1 MPWFSST
8 LRRGS
13 RTPRS
18 VKDVSVVTFYC
29 LSGIGGVWAALP
41 RGGQVLQAHG
51 CEIAGRQDRSPR
63 RESLWLI
70 VAGDV
75 LASIPLTLTLTRSIP
90 HQVGQAIA
98 CVRTWRTSQT
108 RLRRQLPHRPG
119 PPRTAPAEHVCDV
132 TQSGRVVCP
141 DCANLAATLSLT
153 RTRVKGVQRQCRCE
167 VGKEVSGFRRAP
179 PSSHRRSAR
188 ECRATAHGRRQAEGA
203 QAKS

>member
-41 RGGQVLQAHG
+41 RGGQVLQAHS

-75 LASIPLTLTLTRSIP
+75 LAPIPLTPTFTSSIP
-90 HQVGQAIA
+90 HQVVQTISR
-98 CVRTWRTSQT
+98 VRTWRTSQMW
-108 RLRRQLPHRPG
+108 RLRLWRLRHRPPHRPG
-119 PPRTAPAEHVCDV
+119 LHREPHRLRTCDI
-132 TQSGRVVCP
+132 TWSGGWCVLILPTSQGLCP
-141 DCANLAATLSLT
+141 G
-153 RTRVKGVQRQCRCE
+153 RE
-167 VGKEVSGFRRAP
+167 SG
-179 PSSHRRSAR
+179 
-188 ECRATAHGRRQAEGA
+188 
-203 QAKS
+203 